1 MNQANTSFE
10 KLFEMVVSEVIFKM
24 LGAEV
29 WKALRFYFDTKTAAR
44 DLEAFTKLLDKVFGA
59 SSKTHERM
67 VIKTLCTKMG
77 IPPDRMDKKEF
88 AEGVST
94 AKARFSSYLTN
105 LSSNP

>member
-1 MNQANTSFE
+1 MNQANTGFE
-10 KLFEMVVSEVIFKM
+10 KLFDTVVSEVISKM

-59 SSKTHERM
+59 SSKTIERM
-67 VIKTLCTKMG
+67 VIKTLCTKME
-77 IPPDRMDKKEF
+77 ISPDRMDKKEF
-88 AEGVST
+88 AEVVST

>member
-1 MNQANTSFE
+1 MSQANTSFE

-24 LGAEV
+24 LGDEV

-59 SSKTHERM
+59 SSKTIERM
-67 VIKTLCTKMG
+67 VVKALCTKME

-88 AEGVST
+88 AEGISI
-94 AKARFSSYLTN
+94 AKARFPSHLTS
-105 LSSNP
+105 LPSNP

>member
-1 MNQANTSFE
+1 MNQANAGFE
-10 KLFEMVVSEVIFKM
+10 RLFDTVVSEVISKM

-29 WKALRFYFDTKTAAR
+29 LKALRFYFDTSAAAR

-59 SSKTHERM
+59 SSKTIERM
-67 VIKTLCTKMG
+67 VIKTLCTKME
-77 IPPDRMDKKEF
+77 ISPDRMDKKEF
-88 AEGVST
+88 AEVVST

>member
-1 MNQANTSFE
+1 MNQANTGFE
-10 KLFEMVVSEVIFKM
+10 KLFDTVVSEVISKM

-59 SSKTHERM
+59 SSKTIERM